1 VFDHSVSPTEIEAY
15 TGRLLTRAGLSLA
28 VAESCTGGLLG
39 HQLTNMP
46 GSSAY
51 FLGGVIAYDDSAKTN
66 LLGVL
71 AETIKE
77 KGAVS
82 AECAL
87 EMARG
92 ARRIFGAD
100 LALSVTGIA
109 GPGGGTA
116 EKPVGTVYIA
126 LAGPSVETVEHFCW
140 QSDRAGN
147 KQLSVEAALRMLTD
161 HLEFVD
167 PKAASALTKAA
178 VPNR

>member
-1 VFDHSVSPTEIEAY
+1 MFDKSVLPSELEAH
-15 TGRLLTRAGLSLA
+15 TGQLLTQAGLRVA

-39 HQLTNMP
+39 HVLTNVP

-66 LLGVL
+66 LLGVST
-71 AETIKE
+71 ETIKE
-77 KGAVS
+77 HGAVS

-92 ARRIFGAD
+92 AQRIFGAD
-100 LALSVTGIA
+100 ITLAVTGIA

-126 LAGPSVETVEHFCW
+126 LTGPGVETVERFCW

-147 KQLSVEAALRMLTD
+147 KQLSVEAALHRLAD
-161 HLEFVD
+161 HLESVGTTAASGRA
-167 PKAASALTKAA
+167 KAAGS
-178 VPNR
+178 NR